1 MYGKML
7 FFQKYFIHLINF
19 VSFLCFRAQ
28 RSDAM
33 KKGHSAHQIFE
44 EEEKILQVYKLSLAT
59 LSILCVLVSVI
70 NYSEEL
76 HMLPPQALC
85 TRSNVRTNLTD
96 IFYIFLPLL
105 LTFILCT
112 GMSFQQVNLTLCNQI
127 ISVKT
132 GILFI
137 SLLATPIPALLN
149 SLNLIEISLHIE
161 GLWTTSIFLAF
172 LFIKGPLLVNW
183 TFSFEEQNLQQQ
195 HDPEIE
201 EIEMQSV

>member
-1 MYGKML
+1 
-7 FFQKYFIHLINF
+7 
-19 VSFLCFRAQ
+19 
-28 RSDAM
+28 M

-44 EEEKILQVYKLSLAT
+44 EEEKILQAYKLSLAT

-96 IFYIFLPLL
+96 IFYVFLPLL

-137 SLLATPIPALLN
+137 SLLATPVPALLN
-149 SLNLIEISLHIE
+149 SLNLIEISTHIE